1 MKFAKTALLAAALCA
16 TSLSGHAYAGD
27 DGIIRFAPTKDAFA
41 LADHGRI
48 APIIVAPGEAMA
60 VRHAAQDLARDM
72 AQVTGQTPRLLSEA
86 APAPAAIII
95 GTLGQSPIID
105 AMVKKG
111 TINPAALAGKW
122 ESFLILSVKNPLP
135 GVAHALVVVGSY
147 RRGTAFGA
155 YEVSRAMGVNPWSW
169 WADLAPRHHD
179 ALYAAPGLH
188 HFGPPSVRYRGIFV
202 NDEDWGLF
210 PWAAQSFDPEY
221 KNIGPKTYARI
232 FELMLRLKANTL
244 WPAMHKTTAAFN
256 SDPANAKLADDYG
269 IIMGSSHSEVMLR
282 NNVGEWKDAPEAFNY
297 AANPE
302 KIRLYWEER
311 VQKNGAYENLWTI
324 GMRGLH
330 DTGMVGTSTMAE
342 KVALLDRVIKDQ
354 RALLDKHVAGGAEKA
369 GQIFVPYKEVLDIY
383 RSGLK
388 VPENVSIV
396 WPDDNFGYIR
406 QFPSKAEAHRSG
418 GAGVYYH
425 LSYLGYPLS
434 YLWLSTTPP
443 ALVREEMTRAYD
455 KGARNIW
462 IVNVGDIK
470 PAEIGTTHF
479 LDMAWDVEK
488 HRDESQRDYLKSWLG
503 EAFGPELGAGAAALM
518 DDYFLLNF
526 ARRPEHLEWPAK
538 AEDRHLS
545 DFSVPEAH
553 DRLRRWRTL
562 AAQAKAMAAQVPADR
577 QDAWF
582 ELVEFPIRAA
592 SAANIRYF
600 AAEYYDEMIE
610 VTPAEAYSAGGA
622 MAWAD
627 EEITAIT
634 ERYNNGIA
642 GGKWRNIMPAE
653 PADPQWRI
661 YRPRPLVTP
670 AASLRS
676 APDRFFARVDATTAP
691 SSPVLEAEDVPAKG
705 WRKVE
710 GMGRGRGVMIADAQ
724 GAPWS
729 AGFTL
734 AQGQTGVALGILPM
748 FPDGDVRELKLEVSI
763 DGGAPIAITVPRQVG
778 SAGWVEGVLSNQ
790 LKVAVPAALT
800 PGAHRIAVT
809 ARSGGIAL
817 DRLIFTAAP

>member
-1 MKFAKTALLAAALCA
+1 
-16 TSLSGHAYAGD
+16 
-27 DGIIRFAPTKDAFA
+27 
-41 LADHGRI
+41 
-48 APIIVAPGEAMA
+48 
-60 VRHAAQDLARDM
+60 
-72 AQVTGQTPRLLSEA
+72 
-86 APAPAAIII
+86 
-95 GTLGQSPIID
+95 
-105 AMVKKG
+105 
-111 TINPAALAGKW
+111 
-122 ESFLILSVKNPLP
+122 
-135 GVAHALVVVGSY
+135 
-147 RRGTAFGA
+147 
-155 YEVSRAMGVNPWSW
+155 
-169 WADLAPRHHD
+169 
-179 ALYAAPGLH
+179 
-188 HFGPPSVRYRGIFV
+188 
-202 NDEDWGLF
+202 
-210 PWAAQSFDPEY
+210 
-221 KNIGPKTYARI
+221 
-232 FELMLRLKANTL
+232 
-244 WPAMHKTTAAFN
+244 
-256 SDPANAKLADDYG
+256 
-269 IIMGSSHSEVMLR
+269 
-282 NNVGEWKDAPEAFNY
+282 
-297 AANPE
+297 
-302 KIRLYWEER
+302 
-311 VQKNGAYENLWTI
+311 
-324 GMRGLH
+324 
-330 DTGMVGTSTMAE
+330 
-342 KVALLDRVIKDQ
+342 
-354 RALLDKHVAGGAEKA
+354 
-369 GQIFVPYKEVLDIY
+369 
-383 RSGLK
+383 

-396 WPDDNFGYIR
+396 WPADNFGYIR

-470 PAEIGTTHF
+470 PAEIGTSHF

-488 HRDESQRDYLKSWLG
+488 HRGESQQEYLKSWLG
-503 EAFGPELGAGAAALM
+503 EAFGAELGAKAAALM
-518 DDYFLLNF
+518 DEYFRLNF

-553 DRLRRWRTL
+553 DRLRRWRAL

-661 YRPRPLVTP
+661 YRPRPVVTP

-748 FPDGDVRELKLEVSI
+748 FPDGDARELKLEVTI

-800 PGAHRIAVT
+800 LGAHRIAVT

>member
-1 MKFAKTALLAAALCA
+1 MKFAKNAMLAAALCA
-16 TSLSGHAYAGD
+16 TSLSSHAQAGD
-27 DGIIRFAPTKDAFA
+27 DAIIRFAPVKGGFA
-41 LADHGRI
+41 LADKTHA

-60 VRHAAQDLARDM
+60 VRHAAQNLAKDLER
-72 AQVTGQTPRLLSEA
+72 VTGQTPRLLDQATAS
-86 APAPAAIII
+86 PQAIII
-95 GTLGQSPIID
+95 GTLGQSPMID

-111 TINPAALAGKW
+111 TIKAQALAGKW
-122 ESFLILSVKNPLP
+122 ESFLILTVEHPLP
-135 GVAHALVVVGSY
+135 GVHHALVVVGSD

-155 YEVSRAMGVNPWSW
+155 YEVSRAMGVNPWNW

-210 PWAAQSFDPEY
+210 PWAAQNFDPER
-221 KNIGPKTYARI
+221 KDIGPKTYARI

-282 NNVGEWKDAPEAFNY
+282 NNVGEWKDAPDAFNY

-311 VQKNGAYENLWTI
+311 VQKNAAYENIWTI

-330 DTGMVGTSTMAE
+330 DTGMVGTNTMAE
-342 KVALLDRVIKDQ
+342 KVALLDKVIKDQ

-406 QFPSKAEAHRSG
+406 QFPSKAEASRSG

-425 LSYLGYPLS
+425 LSYLGYPLA

-443 ALVREEMTRAYD
+443 ALVREEMVRAYD
-455 KGARNIW
+455 KGSRNIW

-488 HRDESQRDYLKSWLG
+488 HRGESQKEYLKGWLG
-503 EAFGPELGAGAAALM
+503 DAFGPELGAKATAMM
-518 DDYFLLNF
+518 DEYFLLNF

-545 DFSVPEAH
+545 DFTLAEAH
-553 DRLRRWRTL
+553 DRLRRWRAL
-562 AAQAKAMAAQVPADR
+562 AAQAQSLATQVPADR

-610 VTPAEAYSAGGA
+610 VIPAEAYSAGGA
-622 MAWAD
+622 IAWAED
-627 EEITAIT
+627 EIAAITA
-634 ERYNNGIA
+634 RYNNAVA

-661 YRPRPLVTP
+661 YRPRPIVTP
-670 AASLRS
+670 ATSLRS
-676 APDRFFARVDATTAP
+676 APDRFFARVDATQLP
-691 SSPVLEAEDVPAKG
+691 EMPVLEAESIPAKG

-710 GMGRGRGVMIADAQ
+710 GMGRGNGVMIADAQ

-729 AGFTL
+729 ANISL
-734 AQGQTGVALGILPM
+734 APGQSGISLGILPM
-748 FPDGDVRELKLEVSI
+748 FPDGDDRALKIEVSI
-763 DGGAPIAITVPRQVG
+763 DGGAPIALTVPRQVG
-778 SAGWVEGVLSNQ
+778 NAAWVEGVLSNQ
-790 LKVAVPAALT
+790 VKVAVPGTLASG
-800 PGAHRIAVT
+800 PHRIAVT

-817 DRLIFTAAP
+817 DRLIFTTAP